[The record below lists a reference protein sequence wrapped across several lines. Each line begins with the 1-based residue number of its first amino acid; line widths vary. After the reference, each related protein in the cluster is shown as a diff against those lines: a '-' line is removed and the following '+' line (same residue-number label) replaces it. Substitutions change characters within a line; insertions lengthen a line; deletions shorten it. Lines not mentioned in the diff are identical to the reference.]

1 MAYVSWAPV
10 GAAIGVALTERK
22 GAPHVWHRVKLDI
35 GGRDLKV
42 SPSVASWASG
52 PDYNA
57 AVIHLVGD
65 LHLGVLYTAPDR
77 LVSAHVLGADPPKLG
92 AGDPPLAHEV
102 HDMLRAAAVA
112 SYERAVL
119 GKNWTPV
126 R

>member
-1 MAYVSWAPV
+1 MASVSWAPV

-22 GAPHVWHRVKLDI
+22 GAPHVWHRIKLDI

-52 PDYNA
+52 GNYNA

-77 LVSAHVLGADPPKLG
+77 MVSVYVLGADPPNLG
-92 AGDPPLAHEV
+92 TDPQTAHEV
-102 HDMLRAAAVA
+102 HDILRAAAVA

-119 GKNWTPV
+119 GKNWTPA